1 MPETITEESARTVLG
16 NEFGGVSITQPVLE
30 EAPHVVIYDQ
40 VDGTSLRVDK
50 IAAYDT
56 YLRTVVAKCSA
67 CNFTS
72 AYDSDVTRHLK
83 QEHESA
89 QTHVGAE
96 PLLINGGGKSCSGC
110 GTPFVSRPENA
121 LKHIT
126 NVIQAAPLHKDAT
139 VVVMNR
145 FSLEPRRSPE
155 QPVVLPVELTSDVNQ
170 KARSRSR
177 NRRRPRHR
185 HRGKG

>member
-50 IAAYDT
+50 TAAYDT

-83 QEHESA
+83 QVHESA

-96 PLLINGGGKSCSGC
+96 PLLMNGGGKSCSGC

-155 QPVVLPVELTSDVNQ
+155 QPVVLPGELTSAVNQ

-177 NRRRPRHR
+177 NRRRTRHR